1 MKPSVVNAGYL
12 KEDRTKENDKTVY
25 SLHFLIRRTKKKIN
39 ELIEI
44 FAKHLTV

>member
-25 SLHFLIRRTKKKIN
+25 SLHFLIRRTKKIN

-44 FAKHLTV
+44 FARHLTV